1 MTNGQR
7 YYAAFLCAAFT
18 LISAMLVFWPR
29 KRQEANPIPQARESV
44 AVVGEPTAGTPARKT
59 PVPTVVAETPTAVKL
74 APVAMVPPP
83 VREAEDATA
92 RVETLPR
99 VEDYEAVLVEVSAL
113 GDSLPEKQIADLYG
127 FLKRPLQAF
136 KDMDA
141 PSVASLKNQVM
152 DKLLEQQSLPADYGA
167 EMIGLYRNRAND
179 ELLRN
184 FAVQHL
190 ELYAG
195 TLAVRGG
202 YDAASDQAL
211 KIRSALDAAS
221 RETDSS
227 IGGAALLG
235 LERLSRLDAK
245 IDRSALAT
253 RAAAC
258 AANAS
263 SDLQT
268 RIAAIQVCGEMRI
281 KTSAATLR
289 ALADDPAA
297 NTVLRL
303 SARHSLSLLA
313 E

>member
-99 VEDYEAVLVEVSAL
+99 VEDYEAVL
-113 GDSLPEKQIADLYG
+113 
-127 FLKRPLQAF
+127 F
-136 KDMDA
+136 
-141 PSVASLKNQVM
+141 
-152 DKLLEQQSLPADYGA
+152 
-167 EMIGLYRNRAND
+167 
-179 ELLRN
+179 
-184 FAVQHL
+184 
-190 ELYAG
+190 
-195 TLAVRGG
+195 T
-202 YDAASDQAL
+202 
-211 KIRSALDAAS
+211 
-221 RETDSS
+221 
-227 IGGAALLG
+227 
-235 LERLSRLDAK
+235 
-245 IDRSALAT
+245 
-253 RAAAC
+253 
-258 AANAS
+258 
-263 SDLQT
+263 
-268 RIAAIQVCGEMRI
+268 

-303 SARHSLSLLA
+303 AAKHALSQLS

>member
-1 MTNGQR
+1 MTSGQR
-7 YYAAFLCAAFT
+7 YWIAFLCAAFALLT
-18 LISAMLVFWPR
+18 VALVFWPR
-29 KRQEANPIPQARESV
+29 KQPEANAIPQARE
-44 AVVGEPTAGTPARKT
+44 
-59 PVPTVVAETPTAVKL
+59 
-74 APVAMVPPP
+74 
-83 VREAEDATA
+83 
-92 RVETLPR
+92 
-99 VEDYEAVLVEVSAL
+99 
-113 GDSLPEKQIADLYG
+113 
-127 FLKRPLQAF
+127 
-136 KDMDA
+136 
-141 PSVASLKNQVM
+141 SVASLKNQVM

-195 TLAVRGG
+195 ALAVRGG
-202 YDAASDQAL
+202 YDAASDEASR
-211 KIRSALDAAS
+211 IRSAMDAAS

-227 IGGAALLG
+227 IGGTAMLG
-235 LERLSRLDAK
+235 LERLSRLDAQV
-245 IDRSALAT
+245 DRAAIAT

-263 SDLQT
+263 SDLQS
-268 RIAAIQVCGEMRI
+268 RIAAVQVCGEMRI
-281 KTSAATLR
+281 QASAATLR
-289 ALADDPAA
+289 ALGDDPAA

>member
-74 APVAMVPPP
+74 ASAAMVPPP
-83 VREAEDATA
+83 IREAVDPTA
-92 RVETLPR
+92 KVETLPR
-99 VEDYEAVLVEVSAL
+99 AEDYETVLS
-113 GDSLPEKQIADLYG
+113 P
-127 FLKRPLQAF
+127 
-136 KDMDA
+136 
-141 PSVASLKNQVM
+141 
-152 DKLLEQQSLPADYGA
+152 
-167 EMIGLYRNRAND
+167 
-179 ELLRN
+179 
-184 FAVQHL
+184 
-190 ELYAG
+190 
-195 TLAVRGG
+195 
-202 YDAASDQAL
+202 
-211 KIRSALDAAS
+211 
-221 RETDSS
+221 
-227 IGGAALLG
+227 
-235 LERLSRLDAK
+235 
-245 IDRSALAT
+245 
-253 RAAAC
+253 
-258 AANAS
+258 
-263 SDLQT
+263 
-268 RIAAIQVCGEMRI
+268 

>member
-1 MTNGQR
+1 
-7 YYAAFLCAAFT
+7 
-18 LISAMLVFWPR
+18 
-29 KRQEANPIPQARESV
+29 
-44 AVVGEPTAGTPARKT
+44 
-59 PVPTVVAETPTAVKL
+59 
-74 APVAMVPPP
+74 
-83 VREAEDATA
+83 
-92 RVETLPR
+92 
-99 VEDYEAVLVEVSAL
+99 
-113 GDSLPEKQIADLYG
+113 
-127 FLKRPLQAF
+127 
-136 KDMDA
+136 
-141 PSVASLKNQVM
+141 
-152 DKLLEQQSLPADYGA
+152 LLEQKTLPADYGT

-190 ELYAG
+190 DLYASAK
-195 TLAVRGG
+195 AVRGG
-202 YDAASDQAL
+202 YDGASDEAL

-227 IGGAALLG
+227 IGGTALLG
-235 LERLSRLDAK
+235 LERLSRLDAQV
-245 IDRSALAT
+245 DRAAIAT

-263 SDLQT
+263 SELQT
-268 RIAAIQVCGEMRI
+268 RIAAVQVCGEMRI